1 MRTLS
6 LVSAILLLGL
16 TSLACSAAP
25 TRSATTVVLFSDD
38 FSNPSKNWD
47 QISDSS
53 GSTEYYNDA
62 YRIIVNASNYSAWAN
77 PGNESFVDTRIEVD
91 AFKNSG
97 PDDNEFGIICRY
109 MDTTR
114 FYYAVVSSD
123 GYYGIMKMSSSGSQP
138 IGKDSM
144 LESERISQGAA
155 SNHIRF
161 DCVGSTLSLYVN
173 GFPLDRQ
180 NDSEYITGN
189 VGLLAGTFATTGTD
203 ILFDNFFVYKP
214 ATDVQ

>member
-1 MRTLS
+1 MRFLS
-6 LVSAILLLGL
+6 LVSVILVLGF
-16 TSLACSAAP
+16 TSLACSNAP
-25 TRSATTVVLFSDD
+25 TRSTTTVVLFSDD
-38 FSNPSKNWD
+38 FSNPNKNWD

-62 YRIIVNASNYSAWAN
+62 YRITVNASNYSAWAN
-77 PGNESFVDTRIEVD
+77 PGNESFVDTRVEVD
-91 AFKNSG
+91 ALKNAG

-109 MDTTR
+109 MDANQ

-138 IGKDSM
+138 IGGESM

-161 DCVGSTLSLYVN
+161 DCVGSTLTLYVN
-173 GFPLDRQ
+173 GFPLDQQ
-180 NDSEYITGN
+180 NDTEYITGN
-189 VGLLAGTFATTGTD
+189 IGLLAGTFATSGTD

-214 ATDVQ
+214 TADVQ